1 VAVVVVSAARRSL
14 QFLTAVALAAGC
26 AAAIPPAKS
35 PLELRELQTH
45 TFDTADSKLVMK
57 AMFNALQDDG
67 YVVKNAVIELG
78 LITATKE
85 TDLAP
90 GRSDPAGGAFVG
102 PVGGLFFV
110 SPPDAPAYRKIE
122 VRDFTGNVTAFG
134 EQTKIRVSF
143 QRKVL
148 DNRGRVVDVQPI
160 DDVTFYRD
168 FFSRMDKSVY
178 LQKERL

>member
-1 VAVVVVSAARRSL
+1 VGSAAHRLLS
-14 QFLTAVALAAGC
+14 AVALIALAAGC
-26 AAAIPPAKS
+26 APAVPPPKS
-35 PLELRELQTH
+35 ALELRELQSH
-45 TFDTADSKLVMK
+45 TFATPDTKLVMK

-90 GRSDPAGGAFVG
+90 GRSDPPGSAYFAPNWGTFVVG
-102 PVGGLFFV
+102 PT
-110 SPPDAPAYRKIE
+110 DAPSYRKIE
-122 VRDFTGNVTAFG
+122 VRDFTGNITEQAG
-134 EQTKIRVSF
+134 ETRVRVSF

-148 DNRGRVVDVQPI
+148 DNRGIVIAVQPI
-160 DDVTFYRD
+160 EDVTFYRD
-168 FFSRMDKSVY
+168 FFSRMDKSIY

>member
-1 VAVVVVSAARRSL
+1 MGSVARHLLSWVAL
-14 QFLTAVALAAGC
+14 VALAAGC
-26 AAAIPPAKS
+26 AAPVAPAKS
-35 PLELRELQTH
+35 PLEVRELQTY
-45 TFDTADSKLVMK
+45 TFDTPDTKLVMK

-90 GRSDPAGGAFVG
+90 GRSDSGGGAYVG
-102 PVGGLFFV
+102 PASGIFFV
-110 SPPDAPAYRKIE
+110 APDAPAYRKIE
-122 VRDFTGNVTAFG
+122 MHDFTGNITQLG
-134 EQTKIRVSF
+134 EQTRVRVSF

-148 DNRGRVVDVQPI
+148 DNRGRVVVVQPI
-160 DDVTFYRD
+160 EDVTFYRD

>member
-1 VAVVVVSAARRSL
+1 MS
-14 QFLTAVALAAGC
+14 Q
-26 AAAIPPAKS
+26 
-35 PLELRELQTH
+35 LEVRELQTY
-45 TFDTADSKLVMK
+45 TFDTRDTKLVMK

-90 GRSDPAGGAFVG
+90 GRSDGGGAGFVG
-102 PVGGLFFV
+102 PVSGIFFLG
-110 SPPDAPAYRKIE
+110 PDTPSYRKIE
-122 VRDFTGNVTAFG
+122 VRDFTGNITELG
-134 EQTKIRVSF
+134 DQTRVRVNF

-148 DNRGRVVDVQPI
+148 DNRGRVVVVQPI
-160 DDVTFYRD
+160 EDVTFYRD
-168 FFSRMDKSVY
+168 FFSRVDKSVY